1 MELKRMRDQILD
13 DFRRLSPCAICPE
26 DREAYNRGWKEAM
39 CGAWIIVN
47 SVFDDAIDRRPSQ
60 HGYGNDPVNHPAHYT
75 SGSIE
80 VIDYIEDQKLP
91 YHLGNAVKYIS
102 RAGKKDP
109 DKTVEDL
116 KKAIWYLNRY
126 IGKLEYEKEALAW
139 TE

>member
-1 MELKRMRDQILD
+1 MELKKMRDQILD
-13 DFRRLSPCAICPE
+13 DFRRMSPDAVSPE
-26 DREAYNRGWKEAM
+26 DREVFNRGWKAAM
-39 CGAWIIVN
+39 CAAWIIVK
-47 SVFDDAIDRRPSQ
+47 SVFDEAVDRRTI
-60 HGYGNDPVNHPAHYT
+60 HHDPVNHPAHYT

-109 DKTVEDL
+109 EKTAEDL
-116 KKAIWYLNRY
+116 KKAVWYLNRY
-126 IGKLEYEKEALAW
+126 IRKLEYEKEALAW